1 MSQWVSEWVSQI
13 IEYRAAASQLKNL
26 SLCYLKYVPIFFLSE
41 ICLLFIYLKY
51 VSYSFIL
58 NMCPLQIWNMSPF
71 QFSKIYLLM
80 YYPKYV
86 YNYLIWNISLFF
98 YLKCMFAI
106 LLSEVSNIYKICF
119 LFYDLKHMSVVLT
132 VCLFICVHYA
142 FQSLKSSF

>member
-1 MSQWVSEWVSQI
+1 MSQSVSEWVSEI

-26 SLCYLKYVPIFFLSE
+26 SLCYLKYVPIFF
-41 ICLLFIYLKY
+41 YLKY
-51 VSYSFIL
+51 VFYSFIW

-119 LFYDLKHMSVVLT
+119 LFYNLKHMSVVLT